1 VVLRAVLFDLDD
13 TLLADADSAEL
24 AVVRTAQGARS
35 LGIDP
40 LALAAALRRRSHELW
55 RAAPTGS
62 ECHRL
67 GISSLEGL
75 SASFTGDD
83 ELSSRLRK
91 ESPGYR
97 QAAWAG
103 ALESCG
109 VDPAV
114 AADAATQ
121 LAERFPIEYRSHFE
135 LFADTIP
142 ALDALAPLYRI
153 GLVSNGPSDLQR
165 EKLTATRID
174 SYFDTVV
181 ISGEI
186 GVGKPAPEAFLAAL
200 DTVRVPAR
208 EAVMVGNSLVR
219 DVAGARRAGLH
230 ALWLDRLGTLPA
242 PSPNGEVSDEWSD
255 GGSRGRGPA
264 GGGRAAPD
272 ALIGSLE
279 ELAGVLPLIGSTPA

>member
-1 VVLRAVLFDLDD
+1 MLFDLDD

-24 AVVRTAQGARS
+24 AVVRTAQEARG

-40 LALAAALRRRSHELW
+40 LALAAALRRRAHELW
-55 RAAPTGS
+55 REAPTGAD
-62 ECHRL
+62 CHRL

-75 SASFTGDD
+75 SASFSGDD
-83 ELSSRLRK
+83 ELSSRLK
-91 ESPGYR
+91 EQAPGYR

-109 VDPAV
+109 VSSTLAAEVAV
-114 AADAATQ
+114 E
-121 LAERFPIEYRSHFE
+121 LAQRLPTEYRSHFE
-135 LFADTIP
+135 LFADAVP

-165 EKLTATRID
+165 EKLAATRID

-181 ISGEI
+181 ISGET
-186 GVGKPAPEAFLAAL
+186 GVGKPAPEAFLLAL
-200 DTVRVPAR
+200 DAVRVPAT

-219 DVAGARRAGLH
+219 DVAGAHAAGLR

-242 PSPNGEVSDEWSD
+242 GVSG
-255 GGSRGRGPA
+255 GGSPEATSATDTRI
-264 GGGRAAPD
+264 APD
-272 ALIGSLE
+272 GILGGLE
-279 ELAGVLPLIGSTPA
+279 ELTAVLDLLDAARA